1 MQHHL
6 HNKRITNEEQ
16 VKKMGLILDFDDI
29 ARRGSMS
36 KEEGLIAKWYG
47 IYSSRQKGDHMARI
61 VIPGGII
68 TSVNARDIADMSDKY
83 AQGKI
88 SVTTRQALQF
98 HRLQIKDLPQMLR
111 DLKKAGLSTFH
122 GCGDVTRN
130 VTACPWAKFCK
141 HKRVDVM
148 PYVLETAELLTN
160 SRDLD
165 NLPRKFKLNFSG
177 CDAGCGQT
185 YTNCVGANAVLKKN
199 DDGIDEL
206 GFRVFIGGGLGW
218 KPFIGQEVYS
228 FVPADMIAKVSR
240 GIGILFRDYGD
251 RTSRKHARLK
261 FVVDRLG
268 IEKCRELLE
277 GIFKDEKVDTSRF
290 ETGTINEC
298 GGDIPSRPLRELD
311 PKDKDNLCIHRIM
324 IPKGELSSH
333 DFRKIADLSEIYGD
347 KHIYTTNRQNL
358 EIHGVSET
366 KKTELKR
373 EVSNL
378 SFNSDGFYGLQDVVS
393 CVGTTY
399 CPLAVTQTHE
409 LFDRLQSIVNEN
421 KYEPIREKILVN
433 ITGCPNSCGQHYIAD
448 IGFRGLR
455 IRQESGSVEG
465 YQIRVGGRL
474 DTIGIEIGDYTLD
487 DSVVVFRRILD
498 GFIDTCKQNDYDSL
512 SECISKEGV
521 ELC

>member
-16 VKKMGLILDFDDI
+16 VKQMGLVLDFDEI
-29 ARRGSMS
+29 ARKGSMS

-47 IYSSRQKGDHMARI
+47 IYSSRQRSDHMARI

-68 TSVNARDIADMSDKY
+68 TSVNAMDIADMSDKY

-98 HRLQIKDLPQMLR
+98 HRLQVKDLPQMLR
-111 DLKKAGLSTFH
+111 DLQKAGLSTFH

-141 HKRVDVM
+141 YKRVDVI
-148 PYVLETAELLTN
+148 PYVKETAELLTN

-185 YTNCVGANAVLKKN
+185 YTNCVGANAVLRNN
-199 DDGIDEL
+199 DGHQEL
-206 GFRVFIGGGLGW
+206 GFRVYIGGGLGW

-240 GIGILFRDYGD
+240 GIGILFRDHGD

-277 GIFKDEKVDTSRF
+277 GIFKDEGVDTASF
-290 ETGTINEC
+290 EIEPIKEC
-298 GGDIPSRPLRELD
+298 GVDIPSRPLRDID
-311 PKDKDNLCIHRIM
+311 PRDTNGLCIQRIM
-324 IPKGELSSH
+324 IPKGELSSN
-333 DFRKIADLSEIYGD
+333 DFRRIAELAEIYGD

-358 EIHGVSET
+358 EIHGVSEA
-366 KKTELKR
+366 KKDQLQQ
-373 EVSNL
+373 EVNKL
-378 SFNSDGFYGLQDVVS
+378 DFKGDGFYGLQDIVS

-399 CPLAVTQTHE
+399 CPLAVTQTHK
-409 LFDRLQSIVNEN
+409 LFDILQSIVNED
-421 KYEPIREKILVN
+421 KYELVRSKILVN

-448 IGFRGLR
+448 IGFRGMR
-455 IRQESGSVEG
+455 IRQETGSVES
-465 YQIRVGGRL
+465 YQVRVGGSL
-474 DTIGIEIGDYTLD
+474 DTIGTEIGEFTQD
-487 DSVVVFRRILD
+487 DSVEVFRRILD
-498 GFIDTCKQNDYDSL
+498 GFLVACKENDYDSL
-512 SECISKEGV
+512 ADCISKEGI
-521 ELC
+521 EIC